1 MDLIGLG
8 HPYLWPMDTLYLY
21 QYLNLIEIIWV
32 KSLAIF
38 TPWSTPG
45 YISWSCCDDFLA
57 NIDNQAGLNVKNV
70 QKIHKWQGRWVLWMR
85 ASRCSPLTAT
95 CARSNILLKSWFSE
109 FVVSIGQTRGWSSIA
124 STSLSSL
131 SIGRFEKQLSS
142 FSSSSSWSSS
152 SWSWSSWS
160 SPFLSSVSLSD
171 LATWYFFREWAG
183 LLPSPHCCA

>member
-1 MDLIGLG
+1 
-8 HPYLWPMDTLYLY
+8 MDTLYLY

-32 KSLAIF
+32 KLLTIF

-57 NIDNQAGLNVKNV
+57 NIDNQAGLNVKNGKV
-70 QKIHKWQGRWVLWMR
+70 DGSCGWEQADVHPW
-85 ASRCSPLTAT
+85 
-95 CARSNILLKSWFSE
+95 LLPAPGPTFSWKNCFSD
-109 FVVSIGQTRGWSSIA
+109 FVVSIGRTRGWSSIA

-131 SIGRFEKQLSS
+131 SIGRFEKQLSP
-142 FSSSSSWSSS
+142 FSWSSWL
-152 SWSWSSWS
+152 SWSWWSWS